1 MGQAVEKTI
10 LLVEDRDDDLELTLD
25 AFRQHGLIDQVTV
38 VRDGQEALECL
49 LGEGAYQE
57 EGPFRPKLI
66 LLDLDLPKLHGFQ
79 VLEQIRQDERT
90 RQLPVVVLTS
100 STQQEDRLASY
111 DRGAS
116 GYVRKPVSYEAFIQA
131 VKSLERFWLGLNEL
145 PFE

>member
-25 AFRQHGLIDQVTV
+25 AFRQHGLVDQVTV

-57 EGPFRPKLI
+57 EGAFRPKLI

-79 VLEQIRQDERT
+79 VLERIRQDERT

-100 STQQEDRLASY
+100 SAQQEDRLASY
-111 DRGAS
+111 DLGAS

-145 PFE
+145 PYE